1 MYKQNG
7 NTNKEIEY
15 FLKKAVLELQSTMTE
30 MKNLLEKFKFR
41 FGQAQLKIG
50 KLKYKIM
57 KIIESE
63 KQKRKKMK
71 GNRT

>member
-1 MYKQNG
+1 MEIQIKRQN
-7 NTNKEIEY
+7 I
-15 FLKKAVLELQSTMTE
+15 FFKKAVLELQGTMTE

-41 FGQAQLKIG
+41 FGQAQLKIS

-57 KIIESE
+57 KIIKSE